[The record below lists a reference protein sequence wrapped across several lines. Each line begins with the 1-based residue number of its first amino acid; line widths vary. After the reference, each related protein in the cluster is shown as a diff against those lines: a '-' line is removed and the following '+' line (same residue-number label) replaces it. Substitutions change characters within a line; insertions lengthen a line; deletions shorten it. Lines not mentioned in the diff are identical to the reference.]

1 MQMQKNLMIKSVT
14 ELDIRRIAELE
25 AESFVNQWSRL
36 QLKEAISSGY
46 SFYVIS
52 NQDKIMGYIIWME
65 SGNTADLLRIAV
77 CSENQASGLATF
89 LVNFMINNLRDK
101 SFQEVILEVRQSNLP
116 AIKLYE
122 KIGFKKITIRK
133 KYYGDEDG
141 VIYLLKL
148 NKEV

>member
-1 MQMQKNLMIKSVT
+1 
-14 ELDIRRIAELE
+14 
-25 AESFVNQWSRL
+25 
-36 QLKEAISSGY
+36 
-46 SFYVIS
+46 
-52 NQDKIMGYIIWME
+52 ME